1 MKTAIGHTHLNKP
14 AASNVTYLRP
24 LLPPGVKDLR

>member
-1 MKTAIGHTHLNKP
+1 MKAAIGHMHLNKP
-14 AASNVTYLRP
+14 ATSNVTYLWP